1 MKRNK
6 TREER
11 RLATKFKMAWIAGA
25 IMWVFILLLLLGSI
39 PKRSATSG
47 ANTDSAR
54 GSYTPLFYRV
64 ERGIVK

>member
-54 GSYTPLFYRV
+54 DPNHRQHTTLEENV
-64 ERGIVK
+64 NA